1 MNTLNVVS
9 YSLYDTRNT
18 KYDSEVSQSM
28 QTIKT
33 DLGEISVTKETIESM
48 VSLNLADVKGVVG
61 SKKSIIKEITDM
73 LMGNISENK
82 IKETSRTI
90 KVEIKD
96 NKPLINLYIII
107 KYGVRIPDIAW
118 DIQNRVKEN
127 LMEKLGIEINEID
140 IHIQGIQFPKKTQSR
155 RDLVASNLFVKVF

>member
-1 MNTLNVVS
+1 M
-9 YSLYDTRNT
+9 Y
-18 KYDSEVSQSM
+18 
-28 QTIKT
+28 TIKT
-33 DLGEISVTKETIESM
+33 DWGEINVTRETIRSI
-48 VSLNLADVKGVVG
+48 VSLNLVDVKGVVANRR
-61 SKKSIIKEITDM
+61 SIIKEITDM
-73 LMGNISENK
+73 LRGDTSESE
-82 IKETSRTI
+82 IEEASRTI

-127 LMEKLGIEINEID
+127 LMKKLGIHINDID
-140 IHIQGIQFPKKTQSR
+140 IHVQGIQFPKKTQSR

>member
-1 MNTLNVVS
+1 
-9 YSLYDTRNT
+9 
-18 KYDSEVSQSM
+18 M

-33 DLGEISVTKETIESM
+33 DLGEINVTKGTIGNI

-61 SKKSIIKEITDM
+61 SRKSIIKEITDM
-73 LMGNISENK
+73 LRGDTSENE
-82 IKETSRTI
+82 IEEASRTI

-118 DIQNRVKEN
+118 DIQSRVKEG
-127 LMEKLGIEINEID
+127 LRKKLGTDIYEID
-140 IHIQGIQFPKKTQSR
+140 IHVQGIQFPKKTQTR
-155 RDLVASNLFVKVF
+155 KDLVASNLFIKVF

>member
-1 MNTLNVVS
+1 
-9 YSLYDTRNT
+9 
-18 KYDSEVSQSM
+18 M

-33 DLGEISVTKETIESM
+33 DLGEINVSIETIGSI

-61 SKKSIIKEITDM
+61 SRKSIIKEITDM
-73 LMGNISENK
+73 LRGDTSEN
-82 IKETSRTI
+82 EREEASRTI

-96 NKPLINLYIII
+96 NKPLINLHIII

-118 DIQNRVKEN
+118 DIQSRVKEG
-127 LMEKLGIEINEID
+127 LREKLGTDINEIN
-140 IHIQGIQFPKKTQSR
+140 IHVKGIQFPKKTQSR

>member
-1 MNTLNVVS
+1 V
-9 YSLYDTRNT
+9 
-18 KYDSEVSQSM
+18 

-33 DLGEISVTKETIESM
+33 DLGEINVAIETIGSI

-61 SKKSIIKEITDM
+61 SRKSIIKEITDM
-73 LMGNISENK
+73 LRGDTSENE
-82 IKETSRTI
+82 IEEASRTI

-118 DIQNRVKEN
+118 DIQNRVKEG
-127 LMEKLGIEINEID
+127 LRKKLGTDIYEID
-140 IHIQGIQFPKKTQSR
+140 IHVQGIQFPKKTQAR
-155 RDLVASNLFVKVF
+155 KDLFASNLFIKVF

>member
-1 MNTLNVVS
+1 VKKSV
-9 YSLYDTRNT
+9 
-18 KYDSEVSQSM
+18 

-33 DLGEISVTKETIESM
+33 DLGEINVAIETIGSI

-61 SKKSIIKEITDM
+61 SRKSIIKEITDM
-73 LMGNISENK
+73 LRGDTSENE
-82 IKETSRTI
+82 IEEASRTI

-118 DIQNRVKEN
+118 DIQSRVKEG
-127 LMEKLGIEINEID
+127 LRKKLGTDIYEID
-140 IHIQGIQFPKKTQSR
+140 IHVQGIQFPKKTQAR
-155 RDLVASNLFVKVF
+155 KDLFASNLFIKVF